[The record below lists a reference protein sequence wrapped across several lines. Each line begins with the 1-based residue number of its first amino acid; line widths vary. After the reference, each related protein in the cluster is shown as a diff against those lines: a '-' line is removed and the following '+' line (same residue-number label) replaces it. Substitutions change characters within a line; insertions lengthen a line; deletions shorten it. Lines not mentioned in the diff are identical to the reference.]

1 MKRNIFFTG
10 EMKEKFGDSIVLDT
24 DSLQDLVRGIE
35 ANRPG
40 FRKYIISLQERDL
53 DIRVYNAGKY
63 LTEEDGPLFPLE
75 DGDVLLSVAPAGA
88 LFGITLLSIFSAIFT
103 VAEFAIKSYITTKII
118 DGVAKLLAPDAEEIE
133 EGEESYLFQGPQNRF
148 LSGKTLPV
156 VYGEMRVGGFP
167 MNLQIVS
174 SPFDSVEMSSDTEG
188 NIYAGRE

>member
-1 MKRNIFFTG
+1 
-10 EMKEKFGDSIVLDT
+10 
-24 DSLQDLVRGIE
+24 
-35 ANRPG
+35 
-40 FRKYIISLQERDL
+40 
-53 DIRVYNAGKY
+53 
-63 LTEEDGPLFPLE
+63 
-75 DGDVLLSVAPAGA
+75 LSVAPAGA